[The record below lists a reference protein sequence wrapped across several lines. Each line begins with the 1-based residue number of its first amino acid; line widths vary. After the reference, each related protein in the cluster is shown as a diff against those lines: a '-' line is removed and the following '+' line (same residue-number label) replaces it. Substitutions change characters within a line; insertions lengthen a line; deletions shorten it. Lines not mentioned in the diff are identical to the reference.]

1 MTLTVAEWVEITDQ
15 IPAGMVRE
23 TLIDRV
29 DNTFNGHRLTD
40 PLYIDLGRWE
50 RALVNAVRYRMAVDT
65 VFAVRSQ
72 DQFSLLISAVSLIVS
87 VAAILSVMRE

>member
-1 MTLTVAEWVEITDQ
+1 MTLSFGEWIEVTENL
-15 IPAGMVRE
+15 PACIIRDD
-23 TLIDRV
+23 LIDRV